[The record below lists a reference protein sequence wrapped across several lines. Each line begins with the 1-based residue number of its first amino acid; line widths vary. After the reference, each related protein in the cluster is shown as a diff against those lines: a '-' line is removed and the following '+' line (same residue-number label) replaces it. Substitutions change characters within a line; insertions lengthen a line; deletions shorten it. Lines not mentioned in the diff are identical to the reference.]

1 MKKQILSSFLIIL
14 FLSAFAQEA
23 KYAIYFADKNDN
35 PFSVDNPGEFLS
47 QRAIDRR
54 ERLNIEI
61 DETDLPVNPVYI
73 AAVEAE
79 GAVFMNASK
88 WLNTATFEIADDA
101 ILSNILALD
110 FVEKAVLVKPAG
122 IRSELKNS
130 DKLDQDEIRPLAAS
144 QYFKASS
151 SANNVFD
158 YGYAENQISMLNG
171 IPLHE
176 KGFAGQGM
184 MIAVLDAGFVNA
196 DQMPALDSLFAQ
208 NRMLGTRDFVLPG
221 NNVFAPGNHSH
232 GSSVLSTMASWSP
245 GLIVGTAPLANYWL
259 IRTEDGPTEYLI
271 EEYNW
276 VAGAEFADSLG
287 ADVINSSL
295 GYTTFND
302 PEMDHTYEDMNGET
316 TPVTLGATAAGQK
329 GILVCNSA
337 GNSGNDNWHY
347 IGAPADAQHII
358 TVGAVDPE
366 GVYAPFS
373 SVGPTA
379 DGRIKPNITA
389 QGSQAIVAS
398 TSPAND
404 TVYGGYGTSFSSPI
418 AAGMVACLRQA
429 APDLSVD
436 EFIGLLEE
444 SSSYYQNPDD
454 EYGYG
459 IPDFEMALNL
469 SGITKTDMPQDNAF
483 RMVSQ
488 NPVQDDIILT
498 TNKLNALVDVQIMD
512 VKGSIVYSG
521 SYRIE
526 SGGHI
531 VINGLSGFSSGIYL
545 LRLQCPQATETIK
558 IIK

>member
-1 MKKQILSSFLIIL
+1 ML

-23 KYAIYFADKNDN
+23 KYAVYFTDKNNN
-35 PFSVDNPGEFLS
+35 PYSLDNPGEFLS
-47 QRAIDRR
+47 QRAIERR

-73 AAVEAE
+73 DAVVTE
-79 GAVFMNASK
+79 GAVFINASK

-101 ILSNILALD
+101 ILSNILALGI
-110 FVEKAVLVKPAG
+110 VEKAVLVKPAG
-122 IRSELKNS
+122 IRSEIKKS
-130 DKLDQDEIRPLAAS
+130 YKLDQDEIRPLTAS
-144 QYFKASS
+144 QHFKASS
-151 SANNVFD
+151 FTNNVFD
-158 YGYAENQISMLNG
+158 YGYADNQISMLKG
-171 IPLHE
+171 KQIHE
-176 KGFAGQGM
+176 KGYAGQGM

-196 DQMPALDSLFAQ
+196 DQMPAFDSLFAQ
-208 NRMLGTRDFVLPG
+208 GRMLGTRDFVLPG

-259 IRTEDGPTEYLI
+259 IRTEDGSTEYLI

-276 VAGAEFADSLG
+276 VAGAEFADSIG

-316 TPVTLGATAAGQK
+316 APVSIGATAAGQK

-337 GNSGNDNWHY
+337 GNSGNDSWHY
-347 IGAPADAQHII
+347 IGAPADAKHII

-398 TSPAND
+398 TSLAND
-404 TVYGGYGTSFSSPI
+404 TVYGGNGTSFSSPI

-483 RMVSQ
+483 HMVSK
-488 NPVQDDIILT
+488 NPFQEEIILT
-498 TNKLNALVDVQIMD
+498 SNKLNALVDVQVLDI
-512 VKGSIVYSG
+512 KGCVVYERNF
-521 SYRIE
+521 RIE
-526 SGGHI
+526 KGGHI
-531 VINGLSGFSSGIYL
+531 VINGLSGLSSGIYL
-545 LRLQCPQATETIK
+545 LRLKCPQASETFK
-558 IIK
+558 IVK